1 MGKWKG
7 ADFDK
12 TCGDCIHADI
22 CEHNPSLEFSREN
35 IAWCDSF
42 KDKTDVVEVRH
53 SQWFFTEYEYFTC
66 ANCGRDVN
74 SGSEST
80 CEAKEMLKK
89 GLYDNYCPNCGAK
102 MDGKRKDGVDNE

>member
-1 MGKWKG
+1 MWKST
-7 ADFDK
+7 DFDK

-53 SQWFFTEYEYFTC
+53 GEWKLSKTEFGWNCKEYPSEYTC
-66 ANCGRDVN
+66 SLCGRT
-74 SGSEST
+74 E
-80 CEAKEMLKK
+80 KK
-89 GLYDNYCPNCGAK
+89 MEPYCHCGAK
-102 MDGKRKDGVDNE
+102 MDGKRKDGEQA